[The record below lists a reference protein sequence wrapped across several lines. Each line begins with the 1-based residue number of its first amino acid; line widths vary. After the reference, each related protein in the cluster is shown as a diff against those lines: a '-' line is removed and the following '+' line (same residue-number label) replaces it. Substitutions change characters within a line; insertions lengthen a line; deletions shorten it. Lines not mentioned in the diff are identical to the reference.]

1 MMAVIVTTT
10 MAGPTLEQYDAVNI
24 ALETRG
30 NPPDGLI
37 VHTGA
42 MVDGAL
48 QVLDIWESREQ
59 AEAFHEGRLHDAL
72 VEVLGAQA
80 LASGPGPSRAYV
92 EVHDIV
98 AP

>member
-1 MMAVIVTTT
+1 MAVIITTT
-10 MAGPTLEQYDAVNI
+10 MGGPTLEQYDAVNA
-24 ALETRG
+24 ALDAQG

-59 AEAFHEGRLHDAL
+59 AEAFFEGRLHAAL
-72 VEVLGAQA
+72 IEVLGEEA
-80 LASGPGPSRAYV
+80 LAAGPGPSRTYV
-92 EVHDIV
+92 EVHDMV
-98 AP
+98 VP

>member
-1 MMAVIVTTT
+1 MAVIVTT
-10 MAGPTLEQYDAVNI
+10 MMEGPTLEQYDAVNA
-24 ALETRG
+24 ALATRG
-30 NPPDGLI
+30 MPPDGLI

-59 AEAFHEGRLHDAL
+59 AETFFAGRLNDAL
-72 VEVLGAQA
+72 VEVLGAET
-80 LASGPGPSRAYV
+80 LAAGPGPSRTYV

-98 AP
+98 VP